1 MTARNTALAR
11 QIRRRDWERVALLLL
26 LAMAEAAQRL
36 PPGDIDDVLALLAE
50 EKEDRHAPRRP

>member
-26 LAMAEAAQRL
+26 LAMAEAARRL
-36 PPGDIDDVLALLAE
+36 PPGDIDDLIALLAPE
-50 EKEDRHAPRRP
+50 EEDRHDPRHP